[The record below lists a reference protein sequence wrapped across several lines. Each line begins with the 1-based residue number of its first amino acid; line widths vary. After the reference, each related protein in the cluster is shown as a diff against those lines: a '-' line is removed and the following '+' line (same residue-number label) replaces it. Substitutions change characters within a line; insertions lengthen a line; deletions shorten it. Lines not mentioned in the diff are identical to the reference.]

1 MRMSHHLGKALAV
14 FGQLNADRRQLD
26 HIGTKI
32 AQCFA
37 QFTRLLARARHD
49 DALAKQRAL
58 FEPVDFFAL
67 FDDIADHRH
76 CR

>member
-26 HIGTKI
+26 HISTQITQGL
-32 AQCFA
+32 A
-37 QFTRLLARARHD
+37 QFTRLLTRARHNN
-49 DALAKQRAL
+49 ALAKQRAL

>member
-1 MRMSHHLGKALAV
+1 MRMSHHLGKPLAV
-14 FGQLNADRRQLD
+14 LGQLNADRRQLD

-37 QFTRLLARARHD
+37 QFTRLLARTRHD
-49 DALAKQRAL
+49 DALAKQGA
-58 FEPVDFFAL
+58 FFKPVDLFAL
-67 FDDIADHRH
+67 FDDIADHRY